1 MIKKPDYS
9 PKYYD
14 ANYEYRHVVVPP
26 SLYKERVPAD
36 YQDFYS
42 TEKV

>member
-1 MIKKPDYS
+1 MDYS
-9 PKYYD
+9 SKYYD
-14 ANYEYRHVVVPP
+14 ANYEYRHVILTLR
-26 SLYKERVPAD
+26 LYKERVPAD